1 MVNLK
6 NQKAVVLVRC
16 STSKQEKMYSHAA
29 QTKACKNFCKD
40 NGIEI
45 LKIFKETE
53 SGRKGFSNRPVLLS
67 AIAHAQKHNAVLV
80 VAKLCRLSRKVSE
93 VAKIMEEAK
102 QPLLVCNL
110 GRQVDALVINLLAS
124 VNAFEAEMISVRTKE
139 GLAVA
144 KSKGVKLGNPKIH
157 IAQANSR
164 KVRTKAADDFALK
177 MKPTFLGLIKSS
189 CKNNAEL
196 AEELNRMNIKTV
208 RGKDWTTGGVIR
220 LLKRLENL
228 GEVENAYRAYD
239 RWEIPKEIIR

>member
-1 MVNLK
+1 MLNLR
-6 NQKAVVLVRC
+6 NQKAVILVRC

-40 NGIEI
+40 NQIEV
-45 LKIFKETE
+45 LKLFKETE
-53 SGRKGFSNRPVLLS
+53 SGRKGFSNRPVLQA

-93 VAKIMEEAK
+93 VAKIVEEAK

-144 KSKGVKLGNPKIH
+144 KAKGVKLGNPKLH
-157 IAQANSR
+157 IAR
-164 KVRTKAADDFALK
+164 KRSAEVLKNGADEFALK
-177 MKPTFLGLIKSS
+177 MKPTLQALINDG
-189 CKNNAEL
+189 CYRPTWIAR
-196 AEELNRMNIKTV
+196 ELNELGVTTQRDKQWAPNGV
-208 RGKDWTTGGVIR
+208 RNV
-220 LLKRLENL
+220 LKRLEEM
-228 GEVENAYRAYD
+228 GELE
-239 RWEIPKEIIR
+239 